1 MSASSVGWRDMKK
14 LTANLYTA
22 EKIGISYNGGQ
33 ETNENGYLYSSG
45 KYPTRITE
53 KELPDWFVA
62 GTMYNTYGYISAKGV
77 QHLVYKPTY
86 SNHLYK
92 DDFLFISYEKPIIPT
107 EDERWYEGYDET
119 VSGFLIP
126 TFLNAVRHHSA
137 IDIGAIDKAVKAKED
152 WYRKTYPTNYRKHIF

>member
-1 MSASSVGWRDMKK
+1 MKK

-119 VSGFLIP
+119 VFLAPSHGLAHSTVQIEFVSNCRSAAYS
-126 TFLNAVRHHSA
+126 FLSLGRHRV
-137 IDIGAIDKAVKAKED
+137 DIEKSFL
-152 WYRKTYPTNYRKHIF
+152 R